1 MPREFRS
8 ILFST
13 GEIVQVLLQLTGI
26 PGGHAAAGEVALH
39 ESASGDL
46 TATLVARLP
55 DGRRLVR
62 TFAREEL
69 LTALL
74 TLCRALMIPLP
85 RSAEKT
91 VERMGRDIAL
101 SVSLSSQHHC
111 MGVERAASLV

>member
-8 ILFST
+8 ILFSPE
-13 GEIVQVLLQLTGI
+13 EIVPVLVQLTGV
-26 PGGHAAAGEVALH
+26 PGGHAAAGQVALH
-39 ESASGDL
+39 ESAAGDL

-62 TFAREEL
+62 AFAREEL
-69 LTALL
+69 LSALL
-74 TLCRALMIPLP
+74 MLCRALMIPLP
-85 RSAEKT
+85 RSAEKS

-111 MGVERAASLV
+111 MGVERATSLV